1 MIRVAFVVGEYPPE
15 EQKRR
20 EDTALAF
27 SSAEVQVGIVRVGAT
42 PYIHGLT
49 PAELSLVV
57 PAFFDAYRRAER
69 EGYDAVVP
77 LGVLD
82 LGVDGGRSMVDI
94 LVLGPCETALH
105 IASMVGDRFGCIV
118 YHENLIPMT
127 EMIVRRYGLQD
138 RIVGWRASGFDL
150 PDIAANRKAV
160 IENFVAAAR
169 SLIEKERADVI
180 IPMGISQCP
189 VHIKPD
195 WLSRELGVPV
205 VEGIGS
211 PIRVAAAMASLGLK
225 HSRRRWPKSPNAK
238 QRR

>member
-20 EDTALAF
+20 EDSALAY

-105 IASMVGDRFGCIV
+105 VASIVGDRFGCIV
-118 YHENLIPMT
+118 YHESLIPMT
-127 EMIVRRYGLQD
+127 ESIVRRYGMQD

-150 PDIAANRKAV
+150 PDIAANRDAV
-160 IENFVAAAR
+160 VANFVTAAR
-169 SLIEKERADVI
+169 SLIEKQRADVI

-205 VEGIGS
+205 VEGIGA
-211 PIRVAAAMASLGLK
+211 PIRVAAAMASLGLR
-225 HSRRRWPKSPNAK
+225 HSRRRWPKSPHAK
-238 QRR
+238 

>member
-20 EDTALAF
+20 EQTALAY

-150 PDIAANRKAV
+150 PDIAANRDAV
-160 IENFVAAAR
+160 VKNFVAAAR
-169 SLIEKERADVI
+169 SLIDKERADVI

-205 VEGIGS
+205 VEGIGA

-238 QRR
+238 